1 MPHVRIRRRCWLAR
15 LAGSLGCTS
24 PSGLPK
30 TCSVA
35 SAVVLNAGDTLRMAF
50 SVPPSTT
57 ADVLSYEVDYLPYLL
72 SSGWQLSPNLYV
84 GDRLVGSGVCNGK
97 WQSTAAAFP
106 LAAAPTFDF
115 STIAGG
121 STAGIDFVVSG
132 GAFAFDWKGTISL
145 GRTVTTNIGPS
156 IAPVAAGTVS
166 PLQLVSTSC
175 R

>member
-1 MPHVRIRRRCWLAR
+1 MVTSETAFYPGPACISGRAIGDSCGVRGNTTAMPHVRIRRRCWLAR

-115 STIAGG
+115 STIAG
-121 STAGIDFVVSG
+121 
-132 GAFAFDWKGTISL
+132 
-145 GRTVTTNIGPS
+145 
-156 IAPVAAGTVS
+156 
-166 PLQLVSTSC
+166 
-175 R
+175 